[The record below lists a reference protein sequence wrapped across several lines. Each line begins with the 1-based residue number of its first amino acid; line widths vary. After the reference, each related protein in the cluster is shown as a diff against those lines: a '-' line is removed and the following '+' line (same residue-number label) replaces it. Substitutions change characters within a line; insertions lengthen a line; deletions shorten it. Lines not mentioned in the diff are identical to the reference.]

1 MKKPTQLAA
10 IDIGSSKIATI
21 IASINPEDQKARVV
35 GVSSVPSK
43 GIRKSQI
50 VDIDDTIE
58 AVTES
63 VEAAERMAGF
73 SINEAVV
80 SISGIHIESLNSKGL
95 VAVQNPDAEIVADDV
110 ARVIEAAK
118 AVPLESAKE
127 ILHVLPR
134 YFIVDNQEGIKDPVG
149 MSGVRLEVDA
159 HLITGS
165 STNIKNLTKVIS
177 EIGVDT
183 QALVFAGLASAEA
196 VLTETEKELG
206 VILVD
211 IGGGTSS
218 VCIYADGALSHSAV
232 IPVGAKNIT
241 NDIAIG
247 LRVALSTAEK
257 IKRILAHEDKIP
269 AKALDPKNPR
279 AKSQRDELD
288 LHKLGIKD
296 GPRKIS
302 RKAVM
307 EGIVRPRVNEIL
319 DLIKTEVRKSGLA
332 NQVPA
337 GLVFTGGGALTY
349 NLKELARRHL
359 GLPAR
364 IALPQKLTGLIDEIK
379 TPEYATA
386 TGLIHYALK
395 QELQSSTSSFNLS
408 TLNALNFKGIGKKLT
423 HFIKS
428 FLP

>member
-1 MKKPTQLAA
+1 MKKPTQISA
-10 IDIGSSKIATI
+10 IDIGSSKITTI
-21 IASINPEDQKARVV
+21 IASVGEEDQKIRVV
-35 GVSSVPSK
+35 GVASVPSK

-50 VDIDDTIE
+50 VDIEEAIE

-73 SINEAVV
+73 SINNALV
-80 SISGIHIESLNSKGL
+80 SISGIHIQSLNSKGL
-95 VAVQNPDAEIVADDV
+95 VAVQNPDAEIIADDV
-110 ARVIEAAK
+110 ARVVEAAK
-118 AVPLESAKE
+118 AVPLDSTRE
-127 ILHVLPR
+127 ILHVIPR

-159 HLITGS
+159 HIITGS
-165 STNIKNLTKVIS
+165 STNIKNLVKVVS
-177 EIGVDT
+177 EIGINT
-183 QALVFAGLASAEA
+183 KALVFSGLASAEA

-206 VILVD
+206 VVLVD
-211 IGGGTSS
+211 LGGGTSS

-232 IPVGAKNIT
+232 LPVGARNIT

-247 LRVALSTAEK
+247 LRVNLDTAEK
-257 IKRILAHEDKIP
+257 IKRILAYEDKTP

-279 AKSQRDELD
+279 AKKHRDEID
-288 LHKLGIKD
+288 LYKLGIKD

-307 EGIVRPRVNEIL
+307 DGIVKPRLNEIL
-319 DLIKTEVRKSGLA
+319 DLIKTEIKKSGLA
-332 NQVPA
+332 NQTPA

-349 NLKELARRHL
+349 NLQESARRYL
-359 GLPAR
+359 GLQAR
-364 IALPQKLTGLIDEIK
+364 IAIPQKLTGLVDEIN

-386 TGLIHYALK
+386 TGLILYAVNH
-395 QELQSSTSSFNLS
+395 ELQTPSTVFNLPSLAGFNLS
-408 TLNALNFKGIGKKLT
+408 SIGKKLIN
-423 HFIKS
+423 FVKS